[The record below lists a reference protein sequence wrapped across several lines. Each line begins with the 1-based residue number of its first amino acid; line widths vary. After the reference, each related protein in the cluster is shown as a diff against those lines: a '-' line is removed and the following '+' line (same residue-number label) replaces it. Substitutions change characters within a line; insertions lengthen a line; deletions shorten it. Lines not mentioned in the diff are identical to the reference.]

1 MTRRTQLQKVRDVR
15 KIIDF
20 VKEHG
25 RITTEQV
32 AEMTGL
38 SIKTAR
44 LDMQVAQRTGE
55 IIRYGL
61 QGLFRDLRATI
72 NFDLAN
78 YDSRKNAGGCVE
90 NCMAE
95 ETQMEFTK
103 NLERMGTGSL
113 ISKCVC
119 CSRANST

>member
-1 MTRRTQLQKVRDVR
+1 MMTKRTQLQKVRDVR
-15 KIIDF
+15 RIIDF

-32 AEMTGL
+32 AEITGL

-55 IIRYGL
+55 IIRHGR

-72 NFDLAN
+72 DFDLAN
-78 YDSRKNAGGCVE
+78 YDSRKNAGG
-90 NCMAE
+90 
-95 ETQMEFTK
+95 
-103 NLERMGTGSL
+103 
-113 ISKCVC
+113 SK
-119 CSRANST
+119 

>member
-1 MTRRTQLQKVRDVR
+1 MTKRTQLQKVRDVR
-15 KIIDF
+15 RIIDF

-44 LDMQVAQRTGE
+44 LDMQVAQRTGG
-55 IIRYGL
+55 IIRHGR

-72 NFDLAN
+72 DFDMAN
-78 YDSRKNAGGCVE
+78 YDSRKNIGVP
-90 NCMAE
+90 
-95 ETQMEFTK
+95 K
-103 NLERMGTGSL
+103 
-113 ISKCVC
+113 
-119 CSRANST
+119 

>member
-1 MTRRTQLQKVRDVR
+1 MTKRTQLQNVRR
-15 KIIDF
+15 IIDF

-55 IIRYGL
+55 LIRDGR
-61 QGLFRDLRATI
+61 QGLFRDNRATI
-72 NFDLAN
+72 DFNQ
-78 YDSRKNAGGCVE
+78 E
-90 NCMAE
+90 NL
-95 ETQMEFTK
+95 TT
-103 NLERMGTGSL
+103 
-113 ISKCVC
+113 ID
-119 CSRANST
+119 

>member
-1 MTRRTQLQKVRDVR
+1 MTKRTQLQKVRDVR
-15 KIIDF
+15 RIIDF

-55 IIRYGL
+55 LIRDGR
-61 QGLFRDLRATI
+61 QGLFRDNRATI
-72 NFDLAN
+72 DFNQ
-78 YDSRKNAGGCVE
+78 E
-90 NCMAE
+90 NL
-95 ETQMEFTK
+95 T
-103 NLERMGTGSL
+103 
-113 ISKCVC
+113 
-119 CSRANST
+119 

>member
-1 MTRRTQLQKVRDVR
+1 MTKRTQLQKVRDVR
-15 KIIDF
+15 RIIDF

-55 IIRYGL
+55 LIRDGR
-61 QGLFRDLRATI
+61 QGLFRDNRATI
-72 NFDLAN
+72 DFNQ
-78 YDSRKNAGGCVE
+78 E
-90 NCMAE
+90 NL
-95 ETQMEFTK
+95 TT
-103 NLERMGTGSL
+103 
-113 ISKCVC
+113 ID
-119 CSRANST
+119 